1 MFLFLCISKTGK
13 PSSFLRFSKPTSQ
26 KKQTRT
32 NLFFDDRE
40 PNSRRALV
48 AWASEWP
55 SWVLLRLL
63 RIRRPLTCTGHSRR
77 LFVLGW
83 PGLSRASAARPFQGE
98 HPYFSIARPA
108 RADLLV
114 AGVAVDGHATVQF
127 EHDALVGLYDASPW
141 APLGQPRRS
150 LAQCRLFSEP
160 RRGGLLVTWRMRSC
174 CRGSCPRL
182 RRCRQQ
188 GCTKNY
194 LLNNRPSCSV
204 RADRALARCG
214 LPCMSPQRPQ
224 RCGWACRLM
233 LVHVLRVHCVRAA
246 KGAFVSVPWRRT
258 HTTFFCCK
266 YGSARSG
273 PHRAVLCTLHRL
285 SGVSQSSMLGL
296 GRSRGA
302 APVVHCVILDV
313 VSWFPGVL
321 QQLWIDVSVRCLP
334 ADCYRE
340 SASRPWCAA
349 GAGETE
355 KTKRCGTA
363 ARALVYESYGRLGG
377 EGTKLLRDLVTTAA
391 ANGRC
396 SPHAVVQWRS
406 QLELSAEADT
416 FLQAQ
421 LSRVAATRA
430 AGAPAAEAPLLQGD
444 WRVYSAFSVDRGAPC
459 ATHM

>member
-1 MFLFLCISKTGK
+1 MG
-13 PSSFLRFSKPTSQ
+13 PSRAAAEVTRPV
-26 KKQTRT
+26 QTIQRT
-32 NLFFDDRE
+32 
-40 PNSRRALV
+40 P
-48 AWASEWP
+48 P
-55 SWVLLRLL
+55 
-63 RIRRPLTCTGHSRR
+63 RR
-77 LFVLGW
+77 LARDMAYAKL
-83 PGLSRASAARPFQGE
+83 LSRILSAAK
-98 HPYFSIARPA
+98 
-108 RADLLV
+108 
-114 AGVAVDGHATVQF
+114 AV
-127 EHDALVGLYDASPW
+127 
-141 APLGQPRRS
+141 
-150 LAQCRLFSEP
+150 
-160 RRGGLLVTWRMRSC
+160 
-174 CRGSCPRL
+174 
-182 RRCRQQ
+182 QQ

-285 SGVSQSSMLGL
+285 SGMSQSSMLGL
-296 GRSRGA
+296 GRSGERHQSCTVSSWMWSLGFLESCSNSGSTS
-302 APVVHCVILDV
+302 VCVACPQTDIV
-313 VSWFPGVL
+313 K
-321 QQLWIDVSVRCLP
+321 
-334 ADCYRE
+334 

-421 LSRVAATRA
+421 GSRVAATRA

-444 WRVYSAFSVDRGAPC
+444 WRVYSPFSVDRGAPC